1 MLKIKTLRC
10 YGFYDINIDSF
21 NLNDVVNYNYT
32 YILFGVLGHLNTLKG
47 YLQYSKLHFENAQ
60 AF

>member
-1 MLKIKTLRC
+1 MLKIKTLRY
-10 YGFYDINIDSF
+10 YGTYDINIDSF

-47 YLQYSKLHFENAQ
+47 NLKYSKLPFANAQ
-60 AF
+60 AL